1 MSQHRKDLLVEVGNF
16 VEQLYQKGV
25 RDVVLSPGSRVA
37 PLALAFARHPQ
48 INTKTVSD
56 ERSAAF
62 IALGIAQ
69 QTNSPVAIA
78 CTSGTAA
85 LNYAPA
91 VAEAYYQRVPLI
103 VITADRPTEWIDQW
117 DGQTIQQ
124 QNIFGKHIK
133 KAYHMP
139 VDLSHEDA
147 KWYRQRIGAEAMCNA
162 LEYPS
167 GPIQINWPLREP
179 FYPEEGEQFIYEST
193 PQSTREII
201 QSEPYLDQETWEEKL
216 IPLFESNKKVLI
228 IAGQQQRND
237 YIVEHLN
244 QLNIPVVSDIISNYG
259 SVDQAII
266 HQDVFL
272 TPTVIEELQPDIV
285 ITFGMSVISKN
296 LKLFL
301 RKNPPKYQ
309 LHIQEAGE
317 VPDPFQSLSTVIRST
332 PEAFFDQLSDFEL
345 SFDDDFLNYWKEAD
359 DKVKANK
366 TDFFDL
372 LSFSEL
378 EIVNHLINELPKNA
392 VLHLANSMSVRYA
405 NFIGLQRPDVD
416 VHANRGTSGIDGST
430 STAIG
435 YAISDKDR
443 PHFLL
448 TGDLAFFY
456 DRNAFWNNY
465 LPSNLKVLLL
475 NNQGGVIFRM
485 IDGPTRQPELEE
497 YFETE
502 QRTNAHHLAKEFD
515 VHYWGINS
523 KEEFYFNYQEFLTK
537 NDKPSIFEVFTNKNI
552 SKNTFKAFK
561 KEGIYTKS

>member
-1 MSQHRKDLLVEVGNF
+1 MSQHRQDLLREVGNF

-37 PLALAFARHPQ
+37 PLALAFARHPH

-62 IALGIAQ
+62 IALGISQ
-69 QTNSPVAIA
+69 QTNAPVAIA

-91 VAEAYYQRVPLI
+91 IAEAYYQRTPLI

-124 QNIFGKHIK
+124 QNIYGKHIK

-139 VDLSHEDA
+139 VDLSHDDA
-147 KWYRQRIGAEAMCNA
+147 KWYRQRIGAEAMCQA
-162 LEYPS
+162 LEYPK

-179 FYPEEGEQFIYEST
+179 FYPEAGEEFIYEST
-193 PQSTREII
+193 PQSRREIL
-201 QSEPYLDQETWEEKL
+201 QSEPYLDDETWEEQL
-216 IPLFESNKKVLI
+216 LPLFQENNKILI
-228 IAGQQQRND
+228 IAGQQQRD
-237 YIVEHLN
+237 EYTVEHLN
-244 QLNIPVVSDIISNYG
+244 NLNIPVLSDVISNYG
-259 SVDQAII
+259 NVDNAII

-272 TPTVIEELQPDIV
+272 SPNTFDELKPDVI

-317 VPDPFQSLSTVIRST
+317 VPDPFQALSTIIRST
-332 PEAFFDQLSDFEL
+332 PEAFFDQMSSKEVEG
-345 SFDDDFLNYWKEAD
+345 DDHFLEVWKNAD
-359 DKVKANK
+359 DKVKTNK
-366 TDFFDL
+366 TDFFDI

-378 EIVNHLINELPKNA
+378 EIVNHLINELPQNS

-416 VHANRGTSGIDGST
+416 VFANRGTSGIDGST

-435 YAISDKDR
+435 HAIKSKDR
-443 PHFLL
+443 THVLL

-465 LPSNLKVLLL
+465 LPDNLKVLLL

-497 YFETE
+497 FFETE
-502 QRTNAHHLAKEFD
+502 QRTNAASLAKEFD
-515 VHYWGINS
+515 INYWGINS
-523 KEEFYFNYQEFLTK
+523 REEFYFSYQEFL
-537 NDKPSIFEVFTNKNI
+537 NDSDKPSIYEVFTNKSI

-561 KEGIYTKS
+561 KEGLYSK

>member
-69 QTNSPVAIA
+69 QTNLPVAIA

-179 FYPEEGEQFIYEST
+179 FYPEEGEHFIYEST

-237 YIVEHLN
+237 YIVEYLN
-244 QLNIPVVSDIISNYG
+244 QLNVPVVSDIISNYG

-345 SFDDDFLNYWKEAD
+345 SFDDDFLNHWKEAD

-378 EIVNHLINELPKNA
+378 EIVNHLINELPENA

-405 NFIGLQRPDVD
+405 NFIGLQRPDID

-435 YAISDKDR
+435 HAISDKDR

-465 LPSNLKVLLL
+465 LPSNLNVLLL

-537 NDKPSIFEVFTNKNI
+537 NDKPSIYEVFTNKNI

-561 KEGIYTKS
+561 KEGIYTKQ